1 MPSAI
6 LASRSG
12 SPPRTRGGG
21 RQRREPTLQRRITP
35 AYAGRRRRRLRDHL
49 RCTDHPRVR
58 GEERV
63 VNAGSLPVCGS
74 PPRTRGGG
82 PHRRPHL
89 RERGIT
95 PAYAGRRRR
104 GRWGAGSVADHPRV
118 RGEESA
124 DARRYPL
131 GVGSPPRT
139 RGGGPR
145 GEKLPLGGRI
155 TPAYAGRSRP
165 RSAMSPPARDHPR
178 VRGEEQP
185 GLAGQAFY
193 AGSPPRTRG
202 GDPCGC
208 AGVALQRIT
217 PAYAGRRTSRRP

>member
-1 MPSAI
+1 M
-6 LASRSG
+6 
-12 SPPRTRGGG
+12 
-21 RQRREPTLQRRITP
+21 
-35 AYAGRRRRRLRDHL
+35 
-49 RCTDHPRVR
+49 
-58 GEERV
+58 
-63 VNAGSLPVCGS
+63 NAGSLPVCGS

-178 VRGEEQP
+178 VRGEEITYP
-185 GLAGQAFY
+185 RDVRSGE
-193 AGSPPRTRG
+193 GSPPRTRG
-202 GDPCGC
+202 GAPPPPTSEQH
-208 AGVALQRIT
+208 QRIT
-217 PAYAGRRTSRRP
+217 PAYAGRSSPDSPGRPSTPDHPRVRGEEIRAAVRVLLSNGSPPRTRGGARVGHGPDRGRRITPAYAGRRRYGIS